1 MADKKLRFEVE
12 ADTTKA
18 EDSLD
23 DVTDKVNELEGEKF
37 EAKVGINEDQVRA
50 QVQDVFD
57 DLERLRS
64 ADPTVKIKVDEEAIG
79 RAKTQ
84 VDGLGDGGSEAGKRF
99 GGSFA
104 ADLGG
109 MINSQVGG
117 IGDQFVQGFGAALE
131 GAGVSA
137 SLGGPLMAALG
148 IGTVVAAAA
157 TTLWQAMNAGAEEYK
172 KKVEE
177 ATELQKNLA
186 TGQLNQAVADL
197 EKKLAPMAKTMS
209 QFGIS
214 TGEAAKFILG
224 ATDELGLFNQ
234 EMNPDLMAQVDARAK
249 ELGVTNGDLMMK
261 FRDTRNELLSLRSS
275 TDEAGTGFAHTQQR
289 MFEIIA
295 AMEDTGASTEEVTG
309 ALADLAK
316 QTKGPTQDAIVNHIA
331 TINGIPKSRVT
342 DILADTNPDN
352 LAQVQHE
359 IDVLTKARSVPVR
372 FAVDVNAGD
381 IAAQVRAAVALAGG
395 TVTTAQSV
403 NQYQARNGPLR

>member
-1 MADKKLRFEVE
+1 MADKKLRFEVDAE
-12 ADTTKA
+12 VDKAKDNLGDVVEIADDL
-18 EDSLD
+18 EDR
-23 DVTDKVNELEGEKF
+23 KVEVP
-37 EAKVGINEDQVRA
+37 VGIDKDQVRA
-50 QVQDVFD
+50 QAQDVLD
-57 DLERLRS
+57 DLDRIAH
-64 ADPTVKIKVDEEAIG
+64 ADPVITPKIDDDAIN
-79 RAKTQ
+79 RAKAKMQ
-84 VDGLGDGGSEAGKRF
+84 SVGDGGGDAGKRF

-131 GAGVSA
+131 GAGASA
-137 SLGGPLMAALG
+137 SIAGPLMAALG

-172 KKVEE
+172 KKVKE

-186 TGQLNQAVADL
+186 TGQLTQAVADL
-197 EKKLAPMAKTMS
+197 EQDLAPLAKTMS

-214 TGEAAKFILG
+214 TGEAAQFILG
-224 ATDELGLFNQ
+224 ATDELGLFNK

-261 FRDTRNELLSLRSS
+261 FRDTRSALLTMRNA
-275 TDEAGTGFAHTQQR
+275 TDDAGTSFAHTQQR
-289 MFEIIA
+289 MFEITA
-295 AMEDTGASTEEVTG
+295 AMEGAGASTESVTA
-309 ALADLAK
+309 ALSDLAK
-316 QTKGPTQDAIVNHIA
+316 QTSGPTQDAIVNHIA
-331 TINGIPKSRVT
+331 TINGIPKSKVT
-342 DILADTNPDN
+342 AILADTNPDN
-352 LAQVQHE
+352 LAQVNHE